1 MRKQL
6 ILTNSVVFLLL
17 TLFTVCYSQSPDK
30 LGGFRAGFYKGTA
43 LNTTANAHGKVAFEL
58 YDFDQK
64 NGHVHAYF
72 GASDGLEGEAWLSG
86 KITNSGELD
95 LTGNLASYRMEVRGH
110 LAADGSIEADYT
122 LEGTNP
128 QRGNFDV
135 AFVST
140 IPAEMADDS
149 SFRTSAISNLI
160 GTWEVGGALPAQ
172 VNPITGMSS
181 GVSFVDV
188 HRLEFFPDG
197 SFKHL
202 WSHRHCDGPRCCSE
216 QAMGENGAYRLDGDK
231 LSLTVTDGMLINTDM
246 CNPKMTGHTPVKHRT
261 DTYNV
266 SRKQAFGGEAQL
278 CLQTGSQAATCYQ
291 KQ

>member
-6 ILTNSVVFLLL
+6 ILTNSVVFLL
-17 TLFTVCYSQSPDK
+17 FTFFTICYSQSPDK

-43 LNTTANAHGKVAFEL
+43 LNTTANAHGKVVFEL

-64 NGHVHAYF
+64 NGRVRAYF
-72 GASDGLEGEAWLSG
+72 GASNGLEGEAWLSG
-86 KITNSGELD
+86 KITDSGELD
-95 LTGNLASYRMEVRGH
+95 LTGNLSSYRMEVRGH
-110 LAADGSIEADYT
+110 LAANGSINADYT
-122 LEGTNP
+122 LEGANP
-128 QRGNFDV
+128 QRGNFEV
-135 AFVST
+135 AFVNA
-140 IPAEMADDS
+140 IPPAMAQDN
-149 SFRTSAISNLI
+149 SFRTSPISNLI
-160 GTWEVGGALPAQ
+160 GTWEVGGGLPAQ
-172 VNPITGMSS
+172 VNPVTGIS

-188 HRLEFFPDG
+188 HRLQFFPDG

-216 QAMGENGAYRLDGDK
+216 QAMGENGTYSLDGAR
-231 LSLTVTDGMLINTDM
+231 LSLTITDGMLINTDV

-261 DTYNV
+261 DTYNI
-266 SRKQAFGGEAQL
+266 SRKPEFGGEAQL